1 MLWYSFLSLRM
12 KDSLS
17 ISRLWYSLVAVIAF
31 WRASIRLLRSL
42 NSFAAFLPRASA
54 SAFSMSILND
64 VPPLVDPDASGF
76 SSLTSDLNVPGG
88 SVLLLVVYSLRAGT
102 LGCYSVC

>member
-1 MLWYSFLSLRM
+1 MLWYAFLSLSI

-17 ISRLWYSLVAVIAF
+17 TLRLWYSLIAVTAF

-42 NSFAAFLPRASA
+42 NSLAAFLPRASA

-64 VPPLVDPDASGF
+64 VPPLVDPDASDF
-76 SSLTSDLNVPGG
+76 LSLTSDLNVPGG